1 MISAAP
7 ATVCNPNIQYTLCA
21 APQITTY
28 KCSAN
33 EAKRGLLVPLNVI
46 MNLEREKRKE
56 KEKAVIMP
64 TENKKP

>member
-28 KCSAN
+28 KC
-33 EAKRGLLVPLNVI
+33 
-46 MNLEREKRKE
+46 
-56 KEKAVIMP
+56 
-64 TENKKP
+64 